1 MSREEDLIRSTTRAI
16 AATVREVPPLQ
27 LEPDPDEL
35 GSPAQAPRRGPGSLR
50 RRWWSWGAP
59 LTAAAM
65 VVALA
70 ISLVI
75 LKDVPNGSAVP
86 KKPTA
91 STAGPGGAPRYYAA
105 LKDVPV
111 KTKTPTAPIGSI
123 ELDVVVGDSV
133 TGKTLATFTPPA
145 RTTFQSVAAAAD
157 DLTFVVFAV
166 TSSTGSFLPGMKEGI
181 PVAKSVATL
190 TGSWYKLRLA
200 PGTAHPA
207 SLSRLAI
214 RPWSWPDSSTY
225 ADPAP
230 GQIIATALSQSGR
243 ELAVADY
250 PDIPAAKNHTPNWHE
265 VKVFSVA
272 TGRLLHDWIE
282 DNATARMETV
292 VGGTMATVPVGTP
305 SLTWIDNDRAV
316 AFATSYDTAGTVL
329 GTIRRL
335 DVSGPASG
343 NLMADSTVI
352 WSGTV
357 PWNQSKGCFQVDD
370 WPPLISADGKTISCL
385 TWDMPAKTPG
395 HVDFDTYPLET
406 GRPPTLNYRATILP
420 ENKTGGLDASVLWVS
435 PSADTLIVTW
445 GGPGL
450 KPAAGSH
457 FGVISHGK
465 FTPLPLEPNRAALL
479 GPGIAF

>member
-16 AATVREVPPLQ
+16 ASTVREVPPLQ
-27 LEPDPDEL
+27 LERATDQL
-35 GSPAQAPRRGPGSLR
+35 GAEARAPRYPRGGGR

-59 LTAAAM
+59 LTAAAA

-70 ISLVI
+70 ISLV
-75 LKDVPNGSAVP
+75 LVKDMPNGGTVP
-86 KKPTA
+86 KNPTG

-111 KTKTPTAPIGSI
+111 KTKTPTAQIGSAQVGV
-123 ELDVVVGDSV
+123 LVGDSV
-133 TGKTLATFTPPA
+133 TGKVLATFAPPA
-145 RTTFQSVAAAAD
+145 RTAFQSVAAAAD
-157 DLTFVVFAV
+157 DRTFVVFAV
-166 TSSTGSFLPGMKEGI
+166 TSSTGSFLPFG
-181 PVAKSVATL
+181 KSVATL

-207 SLSRLAI
+207 SLTRLPI
-214 RPWSWPDSSTY
+214 KPWSWPTSSSY
-225 ADPAP
+225 ANPAP
-230 GQIIATALSQSGR
+230 GQIIATALSQSGQ
-243 ELAVADY
+243 EIAVADY
-250 PDIPAAKNHTPNWHE
+250 PDIPQAKNHTPNWHE

-272 TGRLLHDWIE
+272 TGRLLHDWTE

-292 VGGTMATVPVGTP
+292 VAETMATVPAGTP
-305 SLTWIDNDRAV
+305 SLTWIDHDRAV

-335 DVSGPASG
+335 DVSGPPSG

-357 PWNQSKGCFQVDD
+357 PWNQSKGCFQVDA
-370 WPPLISADGKTISCL
+370 WPPLISADGKSISCL
-385 TWDMPAKTPG
+385 TWDMPATTPG
-395 HVDFDTYPLET
+395 HVDFDTYPLLT

-450 KPAAGSH
+450 KPATGSH

-465 FTPLPLEPNRAALL
+465 FTPLPLQPNRAALL